1 MIIGDA
7 AHPSSSCTSFPA
19 SDAHVPTVLPHMAGG
34 AMSAIEDAESLAA
47 VLQFEPKSNINSAL
61 NRAFRIRF
69 KRASFFQLSSRVGG
83 IKRRAPLSHEENVK
97 NWNYLGAIEWEA
109 RESKMVLRVG
119 EDAVYEL
126 ED

>member
-1 MIIGDA
+1 MWQMRDMDPLPKWVNNRTMIIGDA

-69 KRASFFQLSSRVGG
+69 KRASFFQLSSVASSGVH
-83 IKRRAPLSHEENVK
+83 LSHMRRMSRIGIT
-97 NWNYLGAIEWEA
+97 WAQ
-109 RESKMVLRVG
+109 
-119 EDAVYEL
+119 
-126 ED
+126 